1 MWKERI
7 YVPIN
12 PTLRERAIRWCHDE
26 PMAGHPGIA
35 KTLEL
40 TTRTFWWPNM
50 KKDIEK
56 YIKACHKCQVSKPDR
71 HVRKVAVQDI
81 GLSELENTHGVV
93 IVEIFWSWG
102 STIRVIQR
110 IRLYEP

>member
-12 PTLRERAIRWCHDE
+12 QMLRERAIHWCHDE

-40 TTRTFWWPNM
+40 MTRTFWWPNM
-50 KKDIEK
+50 KKDIENISRHAMNVRSVNQINNLEPHHYNQTK
-56 YIKACHKCQVSKPDR
+56 YLRNHGPLLVS
-71 HVRKVAVQDI
+71 
-81 GLSELENTHGVV
+81 T
-93 IVEIFWSWG
+93 
-102 STIRVIQR
+102 
-110 IRLYEP
+110 

>member
-12 PTLRERAIRWCHDE
+12 QALREQAIRWCHNE

-40 TTRTFWWPNM
+40 TTVTTRYGLLHYANLIRRTGPYCF
-50 KKDIEK
+50 
-56 YIKACHKCQVSKPDR
+56 
-71 HVRKVAVQDI
+71 
-81 GLSELENTHGVV
+81 LSIYL
-93 IVEIFWSWG
+93 I
-102 STIRVIQR
+102 
-110 IRLYEP
+110 

>member
-12 PTLRERAIRWCHDE
+12 QMLRERAIRWCHDE

-40 TTRTFWWPNM
+40 TTRTFFGG
-50 KKDIEK
+50 
-56 YIKACHKCQVSKPDR
+56 Q
-71 HVRKVAVQDI
+71 
-81 GLSELENTHGVV
+81 T
-93 IVEIFWSWG
+93 
-102 STIRVIQR
+102 
-110 IRLYEP
+110 